1 MPRHRQHSFGAL
13 ILTAPSLIAAGVTI
27 RIAADSDVGLAG
39 KWTKAR
45 CLEWAA
51 KTGNQVEY
59 LNLPPSA
66 NDVLTLFSQY
76 WAAQTPDL
84 DIYQI
89 DVCWPGMAAAHAV
102 DLKKYFSGQDMAQF
116 FPRIVENNTVDG
128 RLIGIPFF
136 TDAGLLYYRTDLLEK
151 YGYKEPPQKTC

>member
-1 MPRHRQHSFGAL
+1 MQLKNRMLLAGGRLMRQVRFSCSDVELDLGFRSCLPKLAAFRCRRGLGLLALVLAASGLVTVATGA
-13 ILTAPSLIAAGVTI
+13 TI
-27 RIAADSDVGLAG
+27 RIAADSDVGEGG

-45 CLEWAA
+45 TLEWAA

-89 DVCWPGMAAAHAV
+89 DVCWPGMAAPHAV
-102 DLKKYFSGQDMAQF
+102 DLTKYFSEQELAQF
-116 FPRIVENNTVDG
+116 FPRI
-128 RLIGIPFF
+128 
-136 TDAGLLYYRTDLLEK
+136 
-151 YGYKEPPQKTC
+151 

>member
-1 MPRHRQHSFGAL
+1 L
-13 ILTAPSLIAAGVTI
+13 ILTRSSDSSSLIAAGVTI